1 MSNEQAP
8 GKQPDPTDA
17 FREMR
22 DMYLD
27 AWAKAM
33 VETVNTDAYAKTSG
47 MVLDTY
53 LSASSPFRES
63 VEKAMLH
70 VLGQLSMPSRADFV
84 ALADRVTNIEMQ
96 LDDMDATLDRIE
108 KLLTPPVTAAS
119 NHKPRPV
126 QRNRQSKQNQSTRKK
141 RGAK

>member
-1 MSNEQAP
+1 MGDERATS

-22 DMYLD
+22 DKYLD

-53 LSASSPFRES
+53 LSASSPFREA

-84 ALADRVTNIEMQ
+84 ALAERVNNIEIR
-96 LDDMDATLDRIE
+96 LDDMDAKLDRIE
-108 KLLTPPVTAAS
+108 KLLTHPIAPARNKAAGTA
-119 NHKPRPV
+119 RPV
-126 QRNRQSKQNQSTRKK
+126 RQSKRGKT